1 MNRNLLSGLAIGVF
15 AGFLAGYFVGAS
27 HGGDAPA
34 VAAAP
39 APAPAPPGPPR
50 PNPLELQDRITAA
63 KQVLAAD
70 PNNAQA
76 WITLGN
82 DYFDSQQ
89 AQNAV
94 DAYARALVLAPG
106 NPDVLTDQG
115 VMYRQLQDYAKAVAD
130 FKLANRLDPK
140 HLQSLFNLG
149 IVYAADLKQP
159 AEAVKAWNRIIA
171 TDPANPLA
179 EQART
184 AIARLQ
190 QQP

>member
-1 MNRNLLSGLAIGVF
+1 LNRNLLSGLAIGVF

>member
-1 MNRNLLSGLAIGVF
+1 LSGLAIGVF